1 MGSGHVNAGSGG
13 DPGGPVAAPSL
24 AGTLAGRR
32 MCRDFLDDDLPADAL
47 QRVLAAAFRAPA
59 AGNTHGL
66 DLVVLEG
73 ADTARHWDVTLPTD
87 LRHTFRWPGLLR
99 APVLVEVVVDPG
111 AYVERYGRGDKA
123 TTGLGAGID
132 AWSVPYWFV
141 DGGAAVMAMLLAAEA
156 EGFGALMF
164 GPFEHERAVLDAL
177 DVPGRHRVVATVALG
192 RPADG
197 GRRPSRS
204 ARTGRPD
211 PDAHVHRG
219 TWSAP
224 EAPGGQALRSAR

>member
-1 MGSGHVNAGSGG
+1 
-13 DPGGPVAAPSL
+13 
-24 AGTLAGRR
+24 
-32 MCRDFLDDDLPADAL
+32 MCRDFLDDALPADGL
-47 QRVLAAAFRAPA
+47 QRVLDAAFRAPA

-73 ADTARHWDVTLPTD
+73 ADTARHWDVTMPAP
-87 LRHTFRWPGLLR
+87 RREEFRWPGLLR
-99 APVLVEVVVDPG
+99 APVLVEVVVDPA

-123 TTGLGAGID
+123 STGLGAGVD

-156 EGFGALMF
+156 EGFGALLF
-164 GPFEHERAVLDAL
+164 APFDDERAVLDAL
-177 DVPGRHRVVATVALG
+177 GVPGGRRTVGTVALG

-204 ARTGRPD
+204 ARAGRPD
-211 PDAHVHRG
+211 PTTHVHRG
-219 TWSAP
+219 TWSP
-224 EAPGGQALRSAR
+224 PDVPGGQAPSAAR